1 VQKQKADALPKTVRI
16 RFTVLRYYR
25 TEAAYTDAVLRRYRA
40 EVAYTD
46 TVLRRYRAEVAYTDT
61 VFNRYS
67 AETLYLLRCLFVNQL
82 E

>member
-1 VQKQKADALPKTVRI
+1 MQKQKADALPKTVRI

-25 TEAAYTDAVLRRYRA
+25 TEVAYTDAVLKRYRA

-46 TVLRRYRAEVAYTDT
+46 AVL
-61 VFNRYS
+61 NRYS
-67 AETLYLLRCLFVNQL
+67 AETLYLLRCLFVDQL